1 LRWEDL
7 DLRESTIRVR
17 TCLKVLPAPGGRR
30 VITLADLKTDRSRRT
45 MALPRDAAAVLRG
58 LKAQQA
64 KDRLRYG
71 SDWTDSGLVFAA
83 ESGRPH
89 WPQDVRKQ
97 FGKLCEQAGLG
108 PGWHPHET
116 RHTWV
121 SILSDAGVDI
131 EDIGDAAGHV
141 TSAVTRNVYRHQL
154 ADKLTKA
161 SAAMDRIVNL
171 GEVSGS

>member
-1 LRWEDL
+1 MRA
-7 DLRESTIRVR
+7 
-17 TCLKVLPAPGGRR
+17 VLPGADGRR
-30 VITLADLKTDRSRRT
+30 VVTLADLKTDRCRRT
-45 MALPRDAAAVLRG
+45 MALPRDAATVLRA

-64 KDRLRYG
+64 KDRLRLG
-71 SDWTDSGLVFAA
+71 NDWTDSGLVFAA
-83 ESGRPH
+83 ESGGPR

-97 FGKLCEQAGLG
+97 FGKVCERAGLG
-108 PGWHPHET
+108 PGWHPHRT

-131 EDIGDAAGHV
+131 EDIADAAGHI

-161 SAAMDRIVNL
+161 SAAMDAILNPA
-171 GEVSGS
+171 EVSGQ